1 MVKYLIL
8 FYVFLYLSHIIL
20 GPYWYRFY
28 LANKPIRY
36 KSKNL
41 NEIINKSLYITYL
54 SLIYTIYFFCYP
66 SSESFILAFT
76 ITLLSLIL
84 YIIIYKDGKYFTESV
99 IDHSLLVL
107 PFIYYYYFFNINI
120 LNYNVTNQ
128 TYLTLILAIIYP
140 HIYKKIYV

>member
-8 FYVFLYLSHIIL
+8 FYIFLYLSHIIL

-28 LANKPIRY
+28 IENKPIRY

-41 NEIINKSLYITYL
+41 NDILNKSLYITYL
-54 SLIYTIYFFCYP
+54 SFIYTIYFFCYP
-66 SSESFILAFT
+66 SSESFTLAFI

-107 PFIYYYYFFNINI
+107 PFIYYYNFFNINI
-120 LNYNVTNQ
+120 LNYKITNQ
-128 TYLTLILAIIYP
+128 TYLTFLAVLIYP
-140 HIYKKIYV
+140 YVYKKIYV